1 MTQAV
6 VKTGLAIKDATQI
19 VIETGES
26 IRDAT
31 QTAQKGTKAVEELS
45 LMQCLQL
52 LLVKLLAQV
61 KNVVV
66 GKHTLP

>member
-1 MTQAV
+1 VTQAV

-26 IRDAT
+26 IRDVT
-31 QTAQKGTKAVEELS
+31 RTAQKSTKALEELS

-52 LLVKLLAQV
+52 VLVKLLAQL
-61 KNVVV
+61 KNLVV
-66 GKHTLP
+66 GKHTL